1 MTFSKTVNAIYW
13 LDIIFKIG
21 KKTANVVFN
30 QLTDLPLKAFMKK
43 PCAEC
48 PWRTDVC
55 TGRFPADRFRI
66 LAPTAYDMN
75 MVQFACHKSPEGEE
89 VGCAG
94 YVLRGSL
101 HNIGA
106 LICAAWVTDPIRG

>member
-1 MTFSKTVNAIYW
+1 
-13 LDIIFKIG
+13 
-21 KKTANVVFN
+21 
-30 QLTDLPLKAFMKK
+30 MKK

-75 MVQFACHKSPEGEE
+75 MVQFVCHKSPEGEE

-101 HNIGA
+101 HNLGA
-106 LICAAWVTDPIRG
+106 RLSAQRGSLILSEVSSPYPLYENFKAMAIANGVPDGDPVLAACRGNNPDD